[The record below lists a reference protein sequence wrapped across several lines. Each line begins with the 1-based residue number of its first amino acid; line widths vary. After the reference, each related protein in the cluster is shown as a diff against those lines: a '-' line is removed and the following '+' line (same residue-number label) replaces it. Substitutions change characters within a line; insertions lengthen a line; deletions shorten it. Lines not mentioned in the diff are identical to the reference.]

1 MGFFE
6 QLSCHHT
13 GEAFATFVFTIIGLS
28 LNSAAT
34 VLEFILVHGRIEC
47 MEIGAKLLEVE

>member
-34 VLEFILVHGRIEC
+34 VLEYILVHGRIEC